1 MRSCEFHQD
10 RASNRW
16 KSGFDQVI
24 GMVALSGHTLI
35 RELLKTF
42 YLPGGLVP
50 YDLRSCCQ
58 CSNRVEATGISMHP
72 LTGEIGQKLM
82 QGAKGKVIIK
92 NQGFDPLPAAA
103 VD

>member
-1 MRSCEFHQD
+1 
-10 RASNRW
+10 
-16 KSGFDQVI
+16 
-24 GMVALSGHTLI
+24 
-35 RELLKTF
+35 
-42 YLPGGLVP
+42 
-50 YDLRSCCQ
+50 
-58 CSNRVEATGISMHP
+58 MHP